1 MNLVLGV
8 KKYGRARYDA
18 LASLPAFQYLPE
30 TRCMRSA
37 HPPTIYIATCRA
49 WPLGNAG
56 LQELAAVLPAT
67 LVSWQD
73 IDPAAIA
80 ARGSSARGSSA
91 RGGAHATVLPLA
103 AWDYSE
109 NPDSYRL
116 WLKGLQEAGVRVINP
131 PELQIWNMNKL
142 YLCELAD
149 KGLPVTASVP
159 LLPGQDWAARIAA
172 SGWHNPVIKPLV
184 GQSGRGVR
192 RLADGGVPTSDEY
205 PQGALLQDFV
215 PTDIGEV
222 CLIYLNGRFS
232 HAAHRQPAPGEWRA
246 NSAYGVQVLPIEPQR
261 EWLQRAENVQQHLPQ
276 TPVYARVDGL
286 ISRENGFMVNE
297 VELIEPALY
306 PHLRPGFT
314 EALREVLACSL

>member
-1 MNLVLGV
+1 M
-8 KKYGRARYDA
+8 
-18 LASLPAFQYLPE
+18 P
-30 TRCMRSA
+30 SA
-37 HPPTIYIATCRA
+37 DQSTMYIATCRA

-56 LQELAAVLPAT
+56 LQELAAALSAT
-67 LVSWQD
+67 LLPWQD
-73 IDPAAIA
+73 IDPAAI
-80 ARGSSARGSSA
+80 SA
-91 RGGAHATVLPLA
+91 RGGVPVTVLPLA

-109 NPDSYRL
+109 TPDAYRA
-116 WLKGLQEAGVRVINP
+116 WLLALQEAGVRVINP
-131 PELQIWNMNKL
+131 PELQIWNMNKR

-149 KGLPVTASVP
+149 KGLPVTGGVA
-159 LLPGQDWAARIAA
+159 LLPGEDWAARIAA
-172 SGWHNPVIKPLV
+172 SGWSNPVIKPLV

>member
-1 MNLVLGV
+1 MNLVWGL
-8 KKYGRARYDA
+8 KKHGRARYDA

-80 ARGSSARGSSA
+80 ARGSTA
-91 RGGAHATVLPLA
+91 RGGAPVTVLPLA

-131 PELQIWNMNKL
+131 PKLQIWNMNKL

-232 HAAHRQPAPGEWRA
+232 HAAHRKPAPNEWRA
-246 NSAYGVQVLPIEPQR
+246 NSAYGVQILPIIPQP
-261 EWLQRAENVQQHLPQ
+261 EWLACAENVLRHLPQ
-276 TPVYARVDGL
+276 APLYARVDGL
-286 ISRENGFMVNE
+286 IAQDGRFFVNE
-297 VELIEPALY
+297 VEWLY
-306 PHLRPGFT
+306 
-314 EALREVLACSL
+314 AVLCGT